1 MYNCVFTPKALGNIL
16 LHAICWTIRIQI
28 NNYNFFFIF
37 CKTLAHPSI
46 ICKIDYILITWIN
59 VTIKKVTFKES
70 LPAIKWSLNFVKS
83 LLPTPREHTITISQ
97 SNLQNQLPNSVYMQY
112 CTPGIILL
120 RLISSRHDFFFLC
133 TIFFL
138 CFCIC

>member
-1 MYNCVFTPKALGNIL
+1 MYNCVFTPKALRNIL

-46 ICKIDYILITWIN
+46 ICKIGYMLITWIN
-59 VTIKKVTFKES
+59 VTIKKKLHLKRYFQQLSGVSTLQNLCFLHLENMPLPSHRVTFR
-70 LPAIKWSLNFVKS
+70 I
-83 LLPTPREHTITISQ
+83 Q
-97 SNLQNQLPNSVYMQY
+97 SPNSVYMQF

-120 RLISSRHDFFFLC
+120 HLISSRHDFFSLQY
-133 TIFFL
+133 FFL